1 MQVYKK
7 NIAKHFLTQ
16 NKKKRYPTSGSF
28 IRYQPDKVLFGQ
40 TFMQAFKD
48 KYTAEQ
54 EENSVNY
61 DKASD
66 KGELYWGGNKN
77 LVVETYGFGKVQR
90 SLRYILFA

>member
-1 MQVYKK
+1 
-7 NIAKHFLTQ
+7 
-16 NKKKRYPTSGSF
+16 
-28 IRYQPDKVLFGQ
+28 
-40 TFMQAFKD
+40 MQAFKD

-90 SLRYILFA
+90 SLRYVLFT